1 MTPAD
6 YEPPG
11 FKAAETDNF
20 MFEDEPM
27 GIKVGEVATVSRLS
41 CIEYRNTGRWAG
53 WNTLPVKVHDATLRP
68 LLNIMDSASL
78 NPVADATVHNLLSPI
93 VI

>member
-41 CIEYRNTGRWAG
+41 CI
-53 WNTLPVKVHDATLRP
+53 V
-68 LLNIMDSASL
+68 
-78 NPVADATVHNLLSPI
+78 
-93 VI
+93 